1 MDKVTPYRTR
11 TGIEIGKYYQRPSN
25 GKNMSF
31 DMEMI
36 QMSLLNDMASIRRE
50 KIKHIGSVVIVSAFL
65 FLVIFLTKN

>member
-1 MDKVTPYRTR
+1 MEKITPYRTK

-25 GKNMSF
+25 GKDMTF

-36 QMSLLNDMASIRRE
+36 QMSLLNDMASIRKE
-50 KIKHIGSVVIVSAFL
+50 KLKSVGSVVAVSALL